1 MLLVFSFCCF
11 VFFFFPSLSFCF
23 HFTCFVSLVSI
34 AMIPDSL
41 SSEGSLWILVAQFF
55 SLPSTDG
62 VIDTGCSFTFARWSS
77 WGIQPVQRKRMNH
90 RSLIKLIIIPVH
102 FMLMSQWLM
111 QWEIMLPGTYS
122 SQTFNSECSLED
134 SYLIESYLQLFWMR
148 GSLMKVLTYQNT
160 VIVLMFL

>member
-1 MLLVFSFCCF
+1 
-11 VFFFFPSLSFCF
+11 
-23 HFTCFVSLVSI
+23 
-34 AMIPDSL
+34 
-41 SSEGSLWILVAQFF
+41 
-55 SLPSTDG
+55 
-62 VIDTGCSFTFARWSS
+62 
-77 WGIQPVQRKRMNH
+77 
-90 RSLIKLIIIPVH
+90 
-102 FMLMSQWLM
+102 MLMSQWLM